1 MRYVRKYVDLKNV
14 EREEEKTKQEFE
26 IKVLLRKTVPM
37 EIIKM
42 KPQTYIV
49 R

>member
-1 MRYVRKYVDLKNV
+1 MRYVRKYVHLKEA
-14 EREEEKTKQEFE
+14 EREEEKMKEDFE
-26 IKVLLRKTVPM
+26 MKVLLRKTVPM

-42 KPQTYIV
+42 RPQTYVV